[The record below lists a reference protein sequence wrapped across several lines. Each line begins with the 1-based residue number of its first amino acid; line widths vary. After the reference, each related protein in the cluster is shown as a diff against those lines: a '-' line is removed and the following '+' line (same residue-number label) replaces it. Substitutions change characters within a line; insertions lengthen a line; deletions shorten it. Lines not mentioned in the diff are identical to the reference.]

1 MMYDYFRQS
10 LWHLLPI
17 ITLASLT
24 SGIKADDPFKVE
36 EITQFPYVENQVIV
50 KFREQEIQ
58 SAEAISIQQSLGAST
73 VKTFPMI
80 RAQLW
85 ELNSI
90 NTVEA
95 VQRLEN
101 DSRIE
106 YIEPNYIISLKQT
119 PNDPEFSQLWGL
131 HNEGQTGGTV
141 DADIDAPEAWELK
154 TESDVVVAVI
164 DTGVDYNHPDL
175 AANMWVNQNEIPDNG
190 IDDDGNGCVD
200 DVYGCDFVNDDGD
213 PFDDHFHGT
222 HVAGTIAA
230 VGNNNDGIVGVSWT
244 AKIMAIKFLS
254 GGGSGTIADAISA
267 VQYATHMGAQ
277 ISNNSWGGGG
287 YSQALYDA
295 IQVAGEE
302 GILFVAAA
310 GNYSNNNDAYPSYPA
325 SYDLDNI
332 IAVAA
337 TDHHDNLAGFSNY
350 GLTTVDL
357 GAPGVN
363 IYSTMPNNN
372 YSSLSGTSMAAPHV
386 SGAISLLWAKCSKLT
401 HTQVK
406 QNILETVDNVPA
418 LSGKTVTGG
427 RLNVFHALQKASIV
441 CGGSCTH
448 AVYSVNK
455 QTLTVPFI
463 EIPLI
468 DFLTGQPTGELETWQ
483 VVLKLVNGKVNR
495 LQLRG
500 NPKPIIE
507 GSSVCPA
514 TYSLETGTLFIPYV
528 DVPTHSENEVEVFEA
543 TLIWE
548 PLGKSFVVQQVDMVE

>member
-277 ISNNSWGGGG
+277 LSNNSWGGGG